1 MIIFLN
7 LKQKKGN
14 RQRGMCYITINQMI
28 MKTFVFIL
36 FFLSLASLS
45 PTFGIPSQFR
55 HYTVENG
62 LSSNAVQCLLQDRT
76 GYIWCGTSDGLNRF
90 DSRHFKTFRHIPGD
104 TASLGNNVIHSLFE
118 DSKGN
123 LWIGTEN
130 GVFRYRVSEE
140 KFSTFHL
147 PDIPDRLSQKIIYSI
162 KEDQLGKI
170 WISVYGSGVFRYNP
184 SDGKIKHYSHDIND
198 EKSLISNLTTKIL
211 IDHTGEVWIAT
222 HDQGVCKYD
231 PFTDSFFRI
240 DATDKQKGYTARY
253 IYALCED
260 SFGNIWLCDNGLFKY
275 DKTTRNCTAC
285 LPPADEPIT
294 YIHFITE
301 IQPGILLIGSN
312 SGLTQ
317 YNLAENTFSTIG
329 YNVLF
334 PQGLN
339 DGIVYSIL
347 KDREGGIWVGT
358 NAGGIN
364 YLTPGTNW
372 FNTFCYTPGKTSA
385 PGKVINSFCEN
396 TDGTIWIGTDN
407 KGLWNYNPHD
417 QSFTP
422 VSLDAQ
428 NPNLSV
434 HALYCDHHELWV
446 GTYAHGVYRL
456 NSATGKVTNY
466 SDKNIKGLNP
476 GSVYAIY
483 KDSSGRLWFGTQTG
497 ILYYDIFSNSFVT
510 IADLGYNSYIT
521 DITEDANHTIW
532 FASQGKGL
540 ISYDLKTSTLKFH
553 SNDQTG
559 LPQSIV
565 CLCSDQGKLR
575 IGTGGY
581 GLYTYNPADHSFT
594 RHPDPLF
601 RTHTTIQTII
611 SSYNEL
617 WITTNAGLLRF
628 NTSDGTISYYNQEDG
643 LVCLPFTNQAGLQT
657 SGGQIYIGGSNG
669 FNVFHPQSIRKN
681 EVIPHIVFTAFRLF
695 NQDVTIGGHSVLQAQ
710 IDRQRSVILPHNEA
724 VFSIEFVTT
733 SYCAPSKNKYKY
745 MLKGF
750 DKTWNNT
757 DNQNNIATY
766 TNLSPG
772 NYTFQVMACNNDEVW
787 NPEKAEIRI
796 TILPPWWLSNG
807 MLVVYGILIVLAI
820 ALGYALLLQRTNRRH
835 RNKIA
840 ALHHENER
848 KLFDAKIGFFTHI
861 THEIRT
867 PVTLILAPVE
877 EIMRQKNIPE
887 EIRDDLEVVKRN
899 SERLLDLVNQI
910 LDFTKAE
917 QEAFSSQNT
926 WFDID
931 DLVEKTVQRFTSAAQ
946 QKGIQ
951 LSHDTPQPIRI
962 CTDREAL
969 TKVLSNLLTNAMK
982 FTKDRILVSLT
993 ENPEAHTVTI
1003 SVEDN
1008 GTGIK
1013 PTEKEKIFNL
1023 FYQSANKPQLPNK
1036 GFGIGLA
1043 IVSLLVKRMMGKIE
1057 VESEENRFTR
1067 FRITLPQDEQNDL
1080 SISVTSPDKTAALR
1094 EVKTEDPIEP
1104 AGTEKTDKDGKK
1116 AGTVLIVED
1125 NEEFISY
1132 LTRVIGQ
1139 RYHIHTA
1146 GNGEE
1151 ALKSLENL
1159 KPDIIISDVMMPVMD
1174 GIELCK
1180 RIKRDINLSH
1190 IPVILLTARTDT
1202 ASKIAGL
1209 ENGADVYIEK
1219 PVSVSYLYAQ
1229 MVSLLENRNKLR
1241 CLFSEKP
1248 FTPIN
1253 TLTETQAD
1261 EKWFNRLNEIIQE
1274 NISNTE
1280 FSVDQLTRSVNMSR
1294 TLLYAKVKAVT
1305 GLTPNEF
1312 IRLVRLRKAAE
1323 YLAGNE
1329 YKINEICYMVGFNSP
1344 SYFAK
1349 CFQNQFGVLPKDFIN
1364 NTN

>member
-1 MIIFLN
+1 
-7 LKQKKGN
+7 
-14 RQRGMCYITINQMI
+14 
-28 MKTFVFIL
+28 
-36 FFLSLASLS
+36 
-45 PTFGIPSQFR
+45 
-55 HYTVENG
+55 
-62 LSSNAVQCLLQDRT
+62 
-76 GYIWCGTSDGLNRF
+76 
-90 DSRHFKTFRHIPGD
+90 
-104 TASLGNNVIHSLFE
+104 
-118 DSKGN
+118 
-123 LWIGTEN
+123 
-130 GVFRYRVSEE
+130 
-140 KFSTFHL
+140 
-147 PDIPDRLSQKIIYSI
+147 
-162 KEDQLGKI
+162 
-170 WISVYGSGVFRYNP
+170 
-184 SDGKIKHYSHDIND
+184 
-198 EKSLISNLTTKIL
+198 
-211 IDHTGEVWIAT
+211 
-222 HDQGVCKYD
+222 
-231 PFTDSFFRI
+231 
-240 DATDKQKGYTARY
+240 
-253 IYALCED
+253 
-260 SFGNIWLCDNGLFKY
+260 
-275 DKTTRNCTAC
+275 
-285 LPPADEPIT
+285 
-294 YIHFITE
+294 
-301 IQPGILLIGSN
+301 
-312 SGLTQ
+312 
-317 YNLAENTFSTIG
+317 
-329 YNVLF
+329 
-334 PQGLN
+334 
-339 DGIVYSIL
+339 
-347 KDREGGIWVGT
+347 
-358 NAGGIN
+358 
-364 YLTPGTNW
+364 
-372 FNTFCYTPGKTSA
+372 
-385 PGKVINSFCEN
+385 
-396 TDGTIWIGTDN
+396 
-407 KGLWNYNPHD
+407 
-417 QSFTP
+417 
-422 VSLDAQ
+422 
-428 NPNLSV
+428 
-434 HALYCDHHELWV
+434 
-446 GTYAHGVYRL
+446 
-456 NSATGKVTNY
+456 
-466 SDKNIKGLNP
+466 
-476 GSVYAIY
+476 
-483 KDSSGRLWFGTQTG
+483 
-497 ILYYDIFSNSFVT
+497 
-510 IADLGYNSYIT
+510 
-521 DITEDANHTIW
+521 
-532 FASQGKGL
+532 
-540 ISYDLKTSTLKFH
+540 
-553 SNDQTG
+553 
-559 LPQSIV
+559 
-565 CLCSDQGKLR
+565 
-575 IGTGGY
+575 
-581 GLYTYNPADHSFT
+581 
-594 RHPDPLF
+594 
-601 RTHTTIQTII
+601 
-611 SSYNEL
+611 
-617 WITTNAGLLRF
+617 
-628 NTSDGTISYYNQEDG
+628 
-643 LVCLPFTNQAGLQT
+643 
-657 SGGQIYIGGSNG
+657 
-669 FNVFHPQSIRKN
+669 
-681 EVIPHIVFTAFRLF
+681 
-695 NQDVTIGGHSVLQAQ
+695 
-710 IDRQRSVILPHNEA
+710 
-724 VFSIEFVTT
+724 
-733 SYCAPSKNKYKY
+733 
-745 MLKGF
+745 
-750 DKTWNNT
+750 
-757 DNQNNIATY
+757 
-766 TNLSPG
+766 
-772 NYTFQVMACNNDEVW
+772 
-787 NPEKAEIRI
+787 
-796 TILPPWWLSNG
+796 

-931 DLVEKTVQRFTSAAQ
+931 DLVEKTVQRFTPAAQ

-951 LSHDTPQPIRI
+951 LSHDTPQSIRI

-1080 SISVTSPDKTAALR
+1080 SISVTSPDKTAELQ
-1094 EVKTEDPIEP
+1094 EVKAEDPIEP

-1159 KPDIIISDVMMPVMD
+1159 KPDIVISDVMMPVMD

-1180 RIKRDINLSH
+1180 RIKSDINLSH